1 MGLPGESR
9 RIAAHSTSA
18 GTSPIAHTA
27 AENPMS
33 KTRLIARYPAP
44 PRRGAATVGSGAGG
58 TNTPSIAWCPP
69 LTLLSTPPDS
79 ASWSSDANSSAST
92 MTAVSDPKIA
102 CDLDSSTAP
111 SLANG
116 VSSTSILNT
125 PPPLRQRRRY
135 LCRLSASGRSPAQS
149 GRSWFSQTCAYP
161 GRPAVCAGRSW

>member
-18 GTSPIAHTA
+18 GTSPTAHTT

-33 KTRLIARYPAP
+33 KARLIARYPAP

-69 LTLLSTPPDS
+69 LTPLSTPPDS

-125 PPPLRQRRRY
+125 PPFTTAKKISLPNQRFRTI
-135 LCRLSASGRSPAQS
+135 SSPIRTLLLLPNMRIS
-149 GRSWFSQTCAYP
+149 K
-161 GRPAVCAGRSW
+161 

>member
-18 GTSPIAHTA
+18 GTNPTAHTT

-33 KTRLIARYPAP
+33 KARLIVRYPAP

-58 TNTPSIAWCPP
+58 TNTLSIAWYPS
-69 LTLLSTPPDS
+69 LTPLSTPLDS
-79 ASWSSDANSSAST
+79 TSVPSAASSSAST

-125 PPPLRQRRRY
+125 PAPATTAKKISLPTQRFRTI
-135 LCRLSASGRSPAQS
+135 SSPIRTLLLLPNMRIS
-149 GRSWFSQTCAYP
+149 K
-161 GRPAVCAGRSW
+161 